1 MNPPNS
7 LFRYRSLGDDL
18 IERELNALQNSY
30 LFSPSFSS
38 MNDPM
43 EAFYETG
50 GVGDRILKALLPS
63 AKNGLD
69 SMYKTLSDLIDNL
82 ALISFSTTHEDLPL
96 WAYYA
101 SNFGGICLEFDT
113 TALSVGDLQN
123 EKLHPVTYS
132 RTALPPI
139 SLGDLASDQIES
151 TTIARITRKRSEW
164 AHEKEWRF
172 ITGKVGPKYY
182 LDDTLKRVFMGP
194 RINPIHARRICEILD
209 RRPVEVLQGEIR
221 GFELTFHTVKPP
233 TSLAQCERVGKG
245 KFERTESLYAEEE
258 LKKFLS
264 VPFETL
270 LEQCRCTA
278 LRPNTEQLHGVDIA
292 ADKKE
297 LIYFWTSF
305 KLRSGREVWQKRY
318 FDRYLNE
325 VLAPN

>member
-1 MNPPNS
+1 MKPPNC
-7 LFRYRSLGDDL
+7 LFRYRSIGDDL
-18 IERELNALQNSY
+18 FERELDALQKSY

-50 GVGDRILKALLPS
+50 GAGDRILEALLPS
-63 AKNGLD
+63 VKNGLD
-69 SMYKTLSDLIDNL
+69 GMYKTLSDFIDNL

-101 SNFGGICLEFDT
+101 SNFGGMCLEFDT
-113 TALSVGDLQN
+113 AALSIGDLQN
-123 EKLHPVTYS
+123 EKLCPVTYS

-139 SLGDLASDQIES
+139 NLGDVASNQIES

-182 LDDTLKRVFMGP
+182 LDDALERVFLGP
-194 RINPIHARRICEILD
+194 RINPIHARRICEVLD
-209 RRPVEVLQGEIR
+209 QRPVEVLQGTIR

-233 TSLAQCERVGKG
+233 TSLAHCERVGKG
-245 KFERTESLYAEEE
+245 KFERTVSLYAEEE

-264 VPFETL
+264 VPFEAL
-270 LEQCRCTA
+270 LELCRCTA
-278 LRPNTEQLHGVDIA
+278 LRPNMEQLHGVDIA
-292 ADKKE
+292 INKE
-297 LIYFWTSF
+297 LIYLWTNF

-318 FDRYLNE
+318 FDRHLNE
-325 VLAPN
+325 VYTPI